1 MAGKATRGN
10 GMESTKACLTFE
22 ERPNTP
28 PEIRKF
34 RRSAAMEP
42 GKSHSRFDDAA
53 NLGLKDKIF
62 GAQSEAA
69 VANAASLINLPK
81 TTLVEDIKNNKAEQI
96 YYSVRREPLGHSI
109 NRNYNLPEKCGTEAF
124 GVKSVSS
131 LEPAKGIIFPD
142 VTEDVDRGIDLYKVS
157 HGSYGPGEQ
166 KSRHY
171 DLPLTSMTFG
181 MKGTSVAFNG
191 VSQNVDDV
199 LKSVGETTT
208 CADTTAVEAFKKRQ
222 DQLGHSR
229 HLGQD
234 SDKRGLDF
242 VYGKGRKGQNFGA
255 ADVLRG
261 KYTKEQQVPDVDL
274 GKSITPGF
282 RNVQN
287 SGRIY
292 GCPSV
297 RNDIPK
303 VSIARR
309 SIADSQNYGDDATA
323 SELINP
329 HKYSSLTIDSSAM
342 GELKPKDVVLTV
354 FKKIGYSHI
363 HVDILSAVFDEAASS
378 ESPAGT
384 HCSVEAFR
392 DCLNRYLE
400 SIDLGKEEEWLG
412 EHGLL

>member
-1 MAGKATRGN
+1 
-10 GMESTKACLTFE
+10 
-22 ERPNTP
+22 
-28 PEIRKF
+28 
-34 RRSAAMEP
+34 MEP

-53 NLGLKDKIF
+53 TLGLKDKIF

-81 TTLVEDIKNNKAEQI
+81 TTLVQDIKMGKAEQI
-96 YYSVRREPLGHSI
+96 YYSVKREPLGRSV
-109 NRNYNLPEKCGTEAF
+109 NRNYNLPEKCATEAF

-142 VTEDVDRGIDLYKVS
+142 VREDVNAGTELYKVS

-171 DLPLTSMTFG
+171 NVPLQEMTFG
-181 MKGTSVAFNG
+181 VKGTSVAFNG

-199 LKSVGETTT
+199 LKSVGETSGVV
-208 CADTTAVEAFKKRQ
+208 DTAAVEAFRKRQ

-255 ADVLRG
+255 AEVLRG
-261 KYTKEQQVPDVDL
+261 KYTAEQQLADPDL

-282 RNVQN
+282 RNIQAP
-287 SGRIY
+287 GRSY
-292 GCPSV
+292 GCPSI

-303 VSIARR
+303 VTIAKR

-323 SELINP
+323 AELINP
-329 HKYSSLTIDSSAM
+329 HQYSSLTIDSSAM
-342 GELKPKDVVLTV
+342 DELKPKASVVSV
-354 FKKIGYSHI
+354 FKKIGYAHI
-363 HVDILSAVFDEAASS
+363 HDDILSAVFDEAASS
-378 ESPAGT
+378 QSPAGT
-384 HCSVEAFR
+384 HCSVNAFR
-392 DCLNRYLE
+392 NILNQYLE
-400 SIDLGKEEEWLG
+400 SIEMGTEEQWLAD
-412 EHGLL
+412 HGL

>member
-1 MAGKATRGN
+1 
-10 GMESTKACLTFE
+10 MESTKACLTFE
-22 ERPNTP
+22 ERPITP

-42 GKSHSRFDDAA
+42 GKSHSRFDDATA
-53 NLGLKDKIF
+53 LGLKDKIF

-69 VANAASLINLPK
+69 IANAASLINLPK
-81 TTLVEDIKNNKAEQI
+81 TTLVEDIKTGKAEQI
-96 YYSVRREPLGHSI
+96 YYSVKREPLGHSI
-109 NRNYNLPEKCGTEAF
+109 NRNYKLPEKCATEAF

-131 LEPAKGIIFPD
+131 LEPAKDIIFPD
-142 VTEDVDRGIDLYKVS
+142 ITEDVNRGADLYKVS

-171 DLPLTSMTFG
+171 TVPLQDMTFG
-181 MKGTSVAFNG
+181 MKGASVAFNG
-191 VSQNVDDV
+191 VSKNVDDV
-199 LKSVGETTT
+199 LKSVGESSS
-208 CADTTAVEAFKKRQ
+208 CADTTAVEAFRKRQ

-234 SDKRGLDF
+234 SDLRGHNF

-255 ADVLRG
+255 SDVLRG
-261 KYTKEQQVPDVDL
+261 KYTQEQQQPDLDL

-282 RNVQN
+282 RNIQAP
-287 SGRIY
+287 GRAY
-292 GCPSV
+292 GCPSI

-303 VSIARR
+303 VSIAKR
-309 SIADSQNYGDDATA
+309 SIADGQNYGDDATA

-329 HKYSSLTIDSSAM
+329 HKYSTLTIDSSAID
-342 GELKPKDVVLTV
+342 EIKPKNTV
-354 FKKIGYSHI
+354 ISLFKKIGYSHV
-363 HVDILSAVFDEAASS
+363 HDDILTAVFDEAASF

-384 HCSVEAFR
+384 HCSISRFR
-392 DCLNRYLE
+392 DCLNGYLE
-400 SIDLGKEEEWLG
+400 SIEINKEEEWLG